1 MCTIFFNKLY
11 FILKPLFFL
20 QLLILTSTDG
30 LQLDML
36 LRLTFFFLYDG
47 AKVIH
52 IQYKLCLNFFFFG

>member
-11 FILKPLFFL
+11 FILKPLFFFFL

-30 LQLDML
+30 LQLGML

-52 IQYKLCLNFFFFG
+52 IQ